1 MTSPSTYQSELQSIM
16 LTYFDTED
24 LPCED
29 FTAIY
34 EAYKGRK
41 SLTASEVQASI
52 ASVIDEETDLPSEL
66 ITAVV
71 TFLNKHAASKESKDS
86 KVTKVT
92 KASKDSKA
100 PTESKESKAS
110 ETAPKE
116 TKTPKKAASKKSETA
131 LAAPGVT
138 PTISSVVA
146 PSTPSVPVAPSA
158 AEVPAKAKRV
168 RKAAVAVSP
177 VEPVEPVVAVSP
189 VGPSTGGA
197 PVSDDLVGGEAVR
210 PMNNVARFSQM
221 VSHIRNPGAFATELV
236 ALQNQPVTMVDGFKR
251 ESGLYTM
258 LETTGL
264 LSHIGQTLT
273 MKALV
278 DDLYAKVP
286 KPAIVTIAAIVRWYL
301 PVAVREQL
309 TADFVNL
316 NLALPVKIRKAKK
329 GRKRPAESSP
339 AVVEEGS
346 TEAVTKRAKRVKRV
360 KKADAV
366 PRELKGYALFTKRI
380 GELMRGVST
389 PAYMAT
395 GVKIS
400 NNYTKPNAH
409 YDGLVQTGVLA
420 LDGQY
425 TLDGLCKLVQ
435 AAPFEGKMSVVRV
448 SGLIWGMSN
457 AETRERLT
465 A

>member
-41 SLTASEVQASI
+41 SLTESEVKASI
-52 ASVIDEETDLPSEL
+52 ASVIDEETDLPAEL

-71 TFLNKHAASKESKDS
+71 NYLSKNAESAKGV
-86 KVTKVT
+86 KVTKGGKVG
-92 KASKDSKA
+92 KAESAA
-100 PTESKESKAS
+100 PVEAAKE
-110 ETAPKE
+110 
-116 TKTPKKAASKKSETA
+116 PKKASSKKSA
-131 LAAPGVT
+131 PAPAATSVVPPVAAT
-138 PTISSVVA
+138 SSVVPPAA
-146 PSTPSVPVAPSA
+146 PASA
-158 AEVPAKAKRV
+158 SLGVDVPAKAKRV
-168 RKAAVAVSP
+168 RKPAADKSAKRAAVAVPTGGSP
-177 VEPVEPVVAVSP
+177 PPSSLTSAAESASVEP
-189 VGPSTGGA
+189 
-197 PVSDDLVGGEAVR
+197 VR

-221 VSHIRNPGAFATELV
+221 VSHIRNPGAFASEMT
-236 ALQNQPVTMVDGFKR
+236 ALQGQSVTMVDGFKR

-309 TADFVNL
+309 TSDFVNL
-316 NLALPVKIRKAKK
+316 NLALPVKVRKAKK
-329 GRKRPAESSP
+329 SRKGDKGDKDDKKRPAAEVSSDG
-339 AVVEEGS
+339 EG
-346 TEAVTKRAKRVKRV
+346 TEAASSGVGKRAKRVKRE
-360 KKADAV
+360 KNADAV

-380 GELMRGVST
+380 GELLRGVST

-395 GVKIS
+395 GIKVS

-409 YDGLVQTGVLA
+409 YEGLVQTGVLT
-420 LDGQY
+420 LDGDY

-435 AAPFEGKMSVVRV
+435 TAPFEGKMSVVRV

-457 AETRERLT
+457 VETRGRLT